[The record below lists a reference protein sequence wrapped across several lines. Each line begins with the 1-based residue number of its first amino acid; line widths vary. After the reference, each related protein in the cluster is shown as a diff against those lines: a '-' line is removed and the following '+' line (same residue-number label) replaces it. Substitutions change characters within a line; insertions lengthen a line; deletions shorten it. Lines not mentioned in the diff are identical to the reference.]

1 MLGSAM
7 VAMAVRMAAA
17 EAGAA
22 IGVPGGA
29 ATESSPQAAAQ
40 AVSPGS
46 GALAGPA
53 RAFSL
58 MSYRLTPYS
67 EPQLVLGFNGDP
79 QDSVISEAS
88 PPNEFSSQ
96 ELGNARIA
104 GSLAYSRQVTALD
117 QDSAVSVPLQLSWIW
132 NRNRTLGQ
140 NWSAASY
147 FETEDL
153 QTNGSSPNRVGDLS
167 RFSPLS

>member
-1 MLGSAM
+1 MKRWMLGSAM

-104 GSLAYSRQVTALD
+104 GSLAYSRQVTARWIKIAP
-117 QDSAVSVPLQLSWIW
+117 SACPCSYLGSGIGIGPWVKIGRQPL
-132 NRNRTLGQ
+132 TLRPKTFKQMGL
-140 NWSAASY
+140 
-147 FETEDL
+147 L
-153 QTNGSSPNRVGDLS
+153 QTEWVI
-167 RFSPLS
+167 